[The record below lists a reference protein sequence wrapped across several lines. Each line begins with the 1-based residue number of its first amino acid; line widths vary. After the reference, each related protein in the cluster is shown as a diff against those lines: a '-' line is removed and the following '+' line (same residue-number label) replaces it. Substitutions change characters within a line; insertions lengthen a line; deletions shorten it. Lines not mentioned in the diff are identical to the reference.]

1 MIREERL
8 QAYKMAMDPNF
19 ALSQTLAKV
28 LASIPHLKGDD
39 GYTPVK
45 GKDYFTDEELSQ
57 IIAYIRSQLK
67 DGESGEKGDKGDKGN
82 TGLTGKTGE
91 KGIDGETPICGV
103 DYYTS
108 TDEDK
113 LLKKILAKIPKPK
126 DGVSVK
132 PEEVTKIVMG
142 NLEKIRKD
150 DHKAIVNEILNNPVL
165 RMLLHGGGSS
175 SGGTTSPLTT
185 KGDIY
190 AFSTVNDRLP
200 IGVNGQVLSSDSTQ
214 PTGLKWITNAGGS
227 GITRSINVVAG
238 NTTAA
243 SAVSI
248 DYVYFCS
255 TVMTLT
261 LPTAIGNTNR
271 YTVIHKDTSTLTIAT
286 IGGQTIAFY
295 PPAPATTA
303 TVTVQGTVIE
313 IYSDGTNWW
322 TI

>member
-190 AFSTVNDRLP
+190 GFSTVNARVPVGADGLFL
-200 IGVNGQVLSSDSTQ
+200 VADSTQ
-214 PTGLKWITNAGGS
+214 PLGVKWASSAGVTFVFNEDLTPQVPNTVFTLAFIPIVGTVRLYRGGS
-227 GITRSINVVAG
+227 RQQVGVGKDYTIAG
-238 NTTAA
+238 
-243 SAVSI
+243 
-248 DYVYFCS
+248 
-255 TVMTLT
+255 
-261 LPTAIGNTNR
+261 
-271 YTVIHKDTSTLTIAT
+271 LTITFAT
-286 IGGQTIAFY
+286 ALQTGENLIADY
-295 PPAPATTA
+295 HR
-303 TVTVQGTVIE
+303 
-313 IYSDGTNWW
+313 
-322 TI
+322 